1 MALCGAICLAF
12 SVVACNEAEKEDEN
26 EPWNVLKMAL
36 EDLQR
41 ENFQNYLAFVDSTQ
55 ITSKNE
61 EMINNALKQKFTKEK
76 KNVSA
81 RFSLSKINMLTE
93 DTAEV
98 YFTTITASND
108 TLYSLQ
114 RMRKVNDTWKILLF

>member
-41 ENFQNYLAFVDSTQ
+41 ENFQNYLTFVDSTQ